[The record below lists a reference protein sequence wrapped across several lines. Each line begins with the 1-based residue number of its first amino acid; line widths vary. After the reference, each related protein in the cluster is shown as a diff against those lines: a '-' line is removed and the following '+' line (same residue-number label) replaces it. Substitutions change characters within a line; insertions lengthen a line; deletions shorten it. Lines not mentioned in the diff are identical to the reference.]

1 MLKNPGFWA
10 GFRVQ
15 LDIQRNLMIRAK
27 NSYGRA
33 TTCFVVKNHI
43 SIALIVSG
51 MVLIDSWYQ
60 EVYILSICTDILALA
75 PFLF

>member
-1 MLKNPGFWA
+1 
-10 GFRVQ
+10 
-15 LDIQRNLMIRAK
+15 MIRAK

-33 TTCFVVKNHI
+33 TTGCGKNHI

-60 EVYILSICTDILALA
+60 EAYILSICTDILALA
-75 PFLF
+75 LFLF